1 MRLPVFAAI
10 TVCLWNLCA
19 SAFGMGARR
28 PEGYTL
34 VLVPDQYGA
43 VQITH
48 DLSQLHPV
56 VMASY
61 EQPGNPE
68 QLNVHVFQDS
78 RWLPI
83 AAPSFQSGAFLK
95 VKPTRTIV
103 VGPDNAVTAALL
115 NSAGA
120 WNSQQVLN
128 IPFNNG
134 TDLIN
139 WYGKYFNFSKG
150 DYRWFANKYGL
161 DLKDQSQGRSQ
172 TSWYD
177 QPYRE
182 DTRSA
187 VDPTAEA
194 PQAPAQTPPPP
205 VAAPPRA
212 FSPPPAA
219 KPAGPKP
226 RSAGFQSV
234 TTVPGAPSEPPPSVQ
249 AAPVAPK
256 PAAPKPALTPPPVV
270 TPPAEATRAF
280 DDAAAPTTPLVNEP
294 GAPAFKGWKSA
305 GAAESDAPA
314 SK

>member
-1 MRLPVFAAI
+1 MRLPVFTAI
-10 TVCLWNLCA
+10 LCLWNLCA
-19 SAFGMGARR
+19 SAFGMGSRR

-48 DLSQLHPV
+48 DLSELHPV

-61 EQPGNPE
+61 EQPGNPD
-68 QLNVHVFQDS
+68 QLNIHVFQDG

-95 VKPTRTIV
+95 VKPSRTIV
-103 VGPDNAVTAALL
+103 VGPDNAVTSAIL

-139 WYGKYFNFSKG
+139 WYGKYFSFSKG
-150 DYRWFANKYGL
+150 DYRWFASKYGL

-172 TSWYD
+172 ASWYD

-182 DTRSA
+182 AAGSLVEPA
-187 VDPTAEA
+187 AEA
-194 PQAPAQTPPPP
+194 NDSTA
-205 VAAPPRA
+205 RE
-212 FSPPPAA
+212 
-219 KPAGPKP
+219 
-226 RSAGFQSV
+226 RRR
-234 TTVPGAPSEPPPSVQ
+234 E
-249 AAPVAPK
+249 
-256 PAAPKPALTPPPVV
+256 
-270 TPPAEATRAF
+270 
-280 DDAAAPTTPLVNEP
+280 
-294 GAPAFKGWKSA
+294 
-305 GAAESDAPA
+305 
-314 SK
+314 